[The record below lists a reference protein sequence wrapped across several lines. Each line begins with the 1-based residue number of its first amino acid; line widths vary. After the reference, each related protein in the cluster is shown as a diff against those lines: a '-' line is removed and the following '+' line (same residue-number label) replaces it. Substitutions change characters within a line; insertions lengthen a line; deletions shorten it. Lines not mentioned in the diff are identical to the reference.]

1 MDGVIIALAAMIF
14 FYAVLFLSFAVHKR
28 MSTDTTIRFVLVILI
43 SVEACNA
50 AVCPLSY
57 YLQQPGHPLYRE
69 DINGRVKYSIL
80 TIYATQLFRL
90 VFTLPWFFLKD
101 KELINEVVFLPL
113 CISSLITNVPFVGF
127 LGRSVTLFIP
137 IGLLTLLIYTA
148 LSIVVFVKDTLED
161 AQYPKLIIPVVV
173 GLFIMSA
180 AWAFTVNTLS
190 VLNNFI
196 RTQENSSPNVYIS
209 SFLIVLVLTIPAV
222 ATLMRKIASVR
233 RKI

>member
-1 MDGVIIALAAMIF
+1 MIF

-80 TIYATQLFRL
+80 TIYATQLLRL

-101 KELINEVVFLPL
+101 KELINEVIYVPL
-113 CISSLITNVPFVGF
+113 CISSLITNTPFCQFSWSQRNIVYTHRATHSTNLHGIINRSF
-127 LGRSVTLFIP
+127 RERYSRGCPIIEIDHSRCGGTFYNVCCLGLHC
-137 IGLLTLLIYTA
+137 
-148 LSIVVFVKDTLED
+148 
-161 AQYPKLIIPVVV
+161 QYS
-173 GLFIMSA
+173 F
-180 AWAFTVNTLS
+180 
-190 VLNNFI
+190 
-196 RTQENSSPNVYIS
+196 SPQPLYQN
-209 SFLIVLVLTIPAV
+209 P
-222 ATLMRKIASVR
+222 RKI
-233 RKI
+233 IT